1 MALDR
6 SFTRAA
12 CLVGVTAI
20 TLIAVALPPAA
31 ASSPGDELRAVE
43 EDFAATM
50 ADRDLAAFTAFLDP
64 EVVFFNGDT
73 ELRGSRRVA
82 EAWARYFEGGE
93 APFSWRPEVVTVLDS
108 GGLGL
113 TSGPIFDAEGRRVG
127 TFNSVWRRDPAG
139 SWKIVFDRGCE

>member
-1 MALDR
+1 VTVEQ
-6 SFTRAA
+6 SFAWAVCRI
-12 CLVGVTAI
+12 GVTAI
-20 TLIAVALPPAA
+20 TLIAAAAPPAVTA
-31 ASSPGDELRAVE
+31 SPGDELRAVE
-43 EDFAATM
+43 EAFAATM

-82 EAWARYFEGGE
+82 EAWAAYFEGDE

-113 TSGPIFDAEGRRVG
+113 TSGPIFDPEGRRIG
-127 TFNSVWRRDPAG
+127 TFNSVWRRDEAG
-139 SWKIVFDRGCE
+139 TWRIVFDRGCE